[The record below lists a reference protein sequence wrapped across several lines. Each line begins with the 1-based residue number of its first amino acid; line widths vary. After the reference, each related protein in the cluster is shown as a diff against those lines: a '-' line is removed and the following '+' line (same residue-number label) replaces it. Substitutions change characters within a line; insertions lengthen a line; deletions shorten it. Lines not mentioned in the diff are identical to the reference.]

1 MNEEIEYLTKV
12 FHKISNS
19 PMSIIY
25 KIAQQE
31 LNDSQVK
38 IEQEKLIKLLIKF
51 S

>member
-1 MNEEIEYLTKV
+1 
-12 FHKISNS
+12 
-19 PMSIIY
+19 MSIIY